1 MAKANRYKSGV
12 EEAPNGVILAD
23 DKAQIRFAKKYETAR
38 DDLSAVYT
46 PKESYISYNFVLKSL
61 YGDLM
66 KLNKYAQLTSKELP
80 KEKIIELLEKVQDQS
95 DLKRMLEEQLK
106 VVENKEVVRNL
117 IGETIQ
123 ELNIVFP
130 NISAQEYPETQKRY
144 EERVSAIPEDVKAKI
159 GDMNA
164 DKFEWYMNE
173 KNTTT
178 PQNDFDLGEENATHL
193 KVLRE
198 KMQEIIDFQSNPRK
212 RIYAVNGANLAVLKE
227 LTGMLDAKMASK
239 EPVTFKPV
247 VAKIYNQTIVKNS
260 KLLNGDKVEDFENS
274 LQDAANFYQ
283 QNGARVVAVPYWHG
297 YKYLAE
303 KEEALKKLEAELDY
317 RNPKTKVGAAY
328 KKYTQGE
335 SDEKGRWTHERYNAV
350 RMALQQELEAAKKEF
365 QQSLQTDELLK
376 EAYHRR
382 EINQAKTCILRAA
395 WNGYIVQ
402 PEKGHLSETLRAHL
416 NYRDAN
422 LSKMNVQLSETE
434 RNQLQDKFS
443 ERLAQNEI
451 WQICEQASAF
461 SAHKKDVI
469 SALVNL
475 NVPIDMVEKL
485 NYSDLTHLMNHSAK
499 ELVNAGGREVDG
511 VKIESDK
518 EKFYRRMYVEHRDDI
533 KLMLEKD
540 GKDKEYIDD
549 FLNKLKNGKGHD
561 DYDAHHVFP
570 ISDPEAFEQIT
581 GKNFMEMNQNVVL
594 VHKENHIF
602 YHLMENY
609 ISQNGHSGFKFESV
623 DLAYHDSDEPDPNQK
638 IGNAEAHRTIFEDK
652 KGKMFYLCVMPE
664 EGVDCVMGFDRY
676 IFNRQSLTDCLANKI
691 ADINLFR
698 AKVGRS
704 VKTVAQ
710 TMKNKLVTMAQIFR
724 TGHKKTEVNEGQAS
738 FISITGQN
746 IDGQLKTAEIT
757 EDLSQKETQRQI
769 DIHSGKVR
777 THVEQEKNGEAQKSA
792 QSQDKQEQRGK
803 FAPRVGNLG
812 QKRSFSQNNGRF
824 NGRKGKIAYGS

>member
-1 MAKANRYKSGV
+1 MAKANRYKTGV
-12 EEAPNGVILAD
+12 EEAPSGVILAD
-23 DKAQIRFAKKYETAR
+23 DKAQMRFAKKYEVAR

-61 YGDLM
+61 YGELKALEKFAQPHISDTSPENM
-66 KLNKYAQLTSKELP
+66 RRGVAENKKEVKELIDDFS
-80 KEKIIELLEKVQDQS
+80 KAMKS
-95 DLKRMLEEQLK
+95 
-106 VVENKEVVRNL
+106 
-117 IGETIQ
+117 
-123 ELNIVFP
+123 VFLTLTPHEYP
-130 NISAQEYPETQKRY
+130 NSVSAQSWDFSGIDRTSSPQEIDKQLQKLLDSR
-144 EERVSAIPEDVKAKI
+144 
-159 GDMNA
+159 
-164 DKFEWYMNE
+164 FEQCLNE

-178 PQNDFDLGEENATHL
+178 PLQDFELTDKEKQGLQF
-193 KVLRE
+193 LRT
-198 KMQEIIDFQSNPRK
+198 KMQEIIDFQSDPHK
-212 RIYAVNGANLAVLKE
+212 RIFALNGANLAILKE
-227 LTGMLDAKMASK
+227 LTGMLDAKMESDK
-239 EPVTFKPV
+239 PVIFKPV
-247 VAKIYNQTIVKNS
+247 AAKIYNQTIKVNS
-260 KLLNGDKVEDFENS
+260 KLLGGWESKDFEKN
-274 LQDAANFYQ
+274 LQEAANFYQ
-283 QNGARVVAVPYWHG
+283 QYGARIAAVPYWKG

-303 KEEALKKLEAELDY
+303 KEEKLKKLEDEMDY
-317 RNPKTKVGAAY
+317 RNPETAVGAAY

-350 RMALQQELEAAKKEF
+350 RLALQQELDAAKKEF

-434 RNQLQDKFS
+434 RSQLQDKFS
-443 ERLAQNEI
+443 EKLAQNEI
-451 WQICEQASAF
+451 WQICDQAPAF
-461 SAHKKDVI
+461 AAHKKDVI

-475 NVPIDMVEKL
+475 NVPLDMVEKL

-533 KLMLEKD
+533 KQMLEKD

-652 KGKMFYLCVMPE
+652 NGKMFYLCVMPE
-664 EGVDCVMGFDRY
+664 EGIDCALGFDRY
-676 IFNRQSLTDCLANKI
+676 IFNKKSLTECLANKM
-691 ADINLFR
+691 ADISLFR
-698 AKVGRS
+698 AKVGQALN
-704 VKTVAQ
+704 TVEQ
-710 TMKNKLVTMAQIFR
+710 NMKNMLTTVAQIFR
-724 TGHKKTEVNEGQAS
+724 AGQKHEESAQQQAQLV
-738 FISITGQN
+738 SITGKK
-746 IDGQLKTAEIT
+746 IDGQLKTTEIT
-757 EDLSQKETQRQI
+757 EDLSPEETQRQI
-769 DIHSGKVR
+769 DIHSDKLR
-777 THVEQEKNGEAQKSA
+777 SHVEQEKNGEAKNIA
-792 QSQDKQEQRGK
+792 QSQDKKEQRGK
-803 FAPRVGNLG
+803 LAPRIGNLG
-812 QKRSFSQNNGRF
+812 QRRAFSQNTGRLSS
-824 NGRKGKIAYGS
+824 KKSKVAYGS